1 MFYVFPCENRPQ
13 ETIKVVWNERINPPV
28 RARNHQGFTRVY
40 LPTFVNIND
49 LIALSS
55 MGKFLFECLHE
66 SDRRLLERKYGK
78 WAFFLDKSVLGVSN
92 NFKWLLGVVG
102 KTAV

>member
-1 MFYVFPCENRPQ
+1 
-13 ETIKVVWNERINPPV
+13 
-28 RARNHQGFTRVY
+28 
-40 LPTFVNIND
+40 
-49 LIALSS
+49 